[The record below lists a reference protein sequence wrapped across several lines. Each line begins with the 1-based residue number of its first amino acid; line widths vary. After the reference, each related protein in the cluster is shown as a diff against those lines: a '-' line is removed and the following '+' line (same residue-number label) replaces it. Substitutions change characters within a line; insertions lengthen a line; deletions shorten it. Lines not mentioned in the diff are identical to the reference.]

1 MDKLNF
7 FEEIRKD
14 AEETYKL
21 NPEDA
26 DNLMRW
32 GEALLELSQ
41 FQNVIDSLKMIQDA
55 ISKLEDAI
63 LIDPMKHDAVWCLG
77 NAYTSYAR
85 LTPDDTQARLNFGL
99 AYLFF
104 GIAVAQQPDNQVYHK
119 SLEMADKAPQLH
131 TGFHKNRL
139 LSLLGGV
146 ETLAIPSPKVVKNKK
161 SSDEKYI
168 VMGWVIL
175 AIGVVA
181 CISFRK
187 LR

>member
-1 MDKLNF
+1 MGRSF
-7 FEEIRKD
+7 TR
-14 AEETYKL
+14 
-21 NPEDA
+21 
-26 DNLMRW
+26 
-32 GEALLELSQ
+32 
-41 FQNVIDSLKMIQDA
+41 VISVSKRYRFTENDSRYA

-131 TGFHKNRL
+131 TGVHKNRL

-146 ETLAIPSPKVVKNKK
+146 ETLALPSPKVVKNKK